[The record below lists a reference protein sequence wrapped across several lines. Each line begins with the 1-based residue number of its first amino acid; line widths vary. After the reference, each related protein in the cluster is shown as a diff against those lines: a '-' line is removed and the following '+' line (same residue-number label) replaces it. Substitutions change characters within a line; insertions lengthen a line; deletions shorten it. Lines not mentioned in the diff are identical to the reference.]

1 MHDISENRRLEFLV
15 SPKQLKQ
22 QFYSNDFSNFLQD
35 NESPLQNCHLYM
47 KKVVKTEREEGE
59 AEPEEALSF
68 VRIDEKECLKEVL
81 RGTTVKEYPTL
92 YVLIN
97 E

>member
-1 MHDISENRRLEFLV
+1 
-15 SPKQLKQ
+15 
-22 QFYSNDFSNFLQD
+22 
-35 NESPLQNCHLYM
+35 M

-97 E
+97 Q